1 MSTIREI
8 NWFPGHMRKALN
20 RIQEKLKQCDGVI
33 EIGDAR
39 APFSSFPD
47 YLDRLTEGKL
57 KVFVFSK
64 IDLADPICLESQMKR
79 MKEKGIVPFCL
90 DLRDKKSAK

>member
-1 MSTIREI
+1 MATIREI

-64 IDLADPICLESQMKR
+64 IDLADPVLSRISDEENERERNCSFLSGSQR
-79 MKEKGIVPFCL
+79 
-90 DLRDKKSAK
+90 

>member
-1 MSTIREI
+1 MATIREI

-39 APFSSFPD
+39 THYAHGVGESEVCRCFHAPCEACRRYEVAIVAVEVLSRSMLELHPFP
-47 YLDRLTEGKL
+47 
-57 KVFVFSK
+57 
-64 IDLADPICLESQMKR
+64 
-79 MKEKGIVPFCL
+79 
-90 DLRDKKSAK
+90 